1 MALNFQKYVQKAEEF
16 ISEVAFELGNPNDK
30 IKAARV
36 LRAVLHAFRD
46 WVTVAESLQLIAQLP
61 MFIKAIYVDGW
72 KIKGSNEGMRH
83 VGDFI
88 EAVREADDVRNNGDF
103 VTDFEAKEAIQA
115 VFRVLKNHV
124 SEGEVHDI
132 IAVLPSEMKSL
143 FAMA

>member
-1 MALNFQKYVQKAEEF
+1 M
-16 ISEVAFELGNPNDK
+16 GDPTDK

-46 WVTVAESLQLIAQLP
+46 WVTPAESLQLIAQLP
-61 MFIKAIYVDGW
+61 MFIKALYVDGW
-72 KIKGSNEGMRH
+72 KIKGGSERMRH
-83 VGDFI
+83 LGDFI
-88 EAVREADDVRNNGDF
+88 ETMREADDVRNNGDF

-132 IAVLPSEMKSL
+132 IAVLPGEMKGV